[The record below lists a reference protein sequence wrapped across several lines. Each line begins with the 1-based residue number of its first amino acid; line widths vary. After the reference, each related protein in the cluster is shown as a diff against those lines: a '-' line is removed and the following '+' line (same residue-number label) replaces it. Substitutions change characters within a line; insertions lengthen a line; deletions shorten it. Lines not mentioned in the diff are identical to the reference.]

1 MEASRTPQPAPVT
14 ADGKRVVVVDTR
26 VVALVLGMVGAVLG
40 VVALV
45 GDLPV
50 LGALAGLTA
59 LGAGLSAVAGGS
71 GAHDD
76 PASDAAPP
84 SAVRGELAE
93 ARAQLDEAHRRI
105 ARLESEADEADPT
118 TDEPR
123 LHDDR
128 LVLGAAGEPSALT
141 DPESGLFSEAYF
153 RVALESRLASARRHL
168 RPVAVGLIEVAEGM
182 ALDRT
187 SPAASHNVTAAL
199 RETVR
204 EADIACRLD
213 DGTYAVVLEDTPENG
228 AVWTVERIRRNLVSR
243 FGTHTMW
250 AGIACYPAH
259 AFSTDDLI
267 TQARI
272 ALRAAQEW
280 KQDRIEVAVAD

>member
-1 MEASRTPQPAPVT
+1 M
-14 ADGKRVVVVDTR
+14 VDTR
-26 VVALVLGMVGAVLG
+26 MVALVLGVLGAVLG
-40 VVALV
+40 VVSLV
-45 GDLPV
+45 GGLPV

-71 GAHDD
+71 SAGHDD
-76 PASDAAPP
+76 DVEEETTPGLK
-84 SAVRGELAE
+84 GELDETRAELEE
-93 ARAQLDEAHRRI
+93 ARRRI
-105 ARLESEADEADPT
+105 AHLEEEAARVGPPADST
-118 TDEPR
+118 EESGSGRSRTQGDQ
-123 LHDDR
+123 
-128 LVLGAAGEPSALT
+128 SALT

-182 ALDRT
+182 AVDRAT
-187 SPAASHNVTAAL
+187 PAASHNVTAAL